1 MDNWNPCDDIGLPNC
16 AGKVIHL
23 ILNADGVSPFKSSKF
38 ELYPIWLMV
47 ANFPASRRVKFKN
60 MMLGALYG
68 GSKKPCYQTFFKSFC
83 EDKKHLERGCDL
95 TIGNR
100 DVKVIFS
107 FFLLHQVLTK

>member
-1 MDNWNPCDDIGLPNC
+1 MDNWNTCDDIRLPNC

-23 ILNADGVSPFKSSKF
+23 ILNADGISPFKSSKF

-68 GSKKPCYQTFFKSFC
+68 GSKKPCFQTFLNLFV
-83 EDKKHLERGCDL
+83 R
-95 TIGNR
+95 T
-100 DVKVIFS
+100 
-107 FFLLHQVLTK
+107 